1 MRRISIVLLTL
12 ICFTT
17 IASAQN
23 PVAVTSRGGA
33 ALVGSLVSAKDVV
46 ARMMSFDS
54 DRDGKVT
61 ISELPERMQGLVARG
76 DASGDGTLDN
86 AEIASLASAPPAQ
99 DARARISPGGYAFGD
114 QVGLSSRA
122 HVEGAIEDL
131 RLPGARKEQAL
142 DAARWFMEGLETDA
156 TVDLL
161 SDLKPLLTTEQMT
174 AFKAAIAK
182 GDAGRV
188 FAFSQSQAGG
198 VVRTTVM
205 QQMGPEIQ
213 VARLS
218 LPPADR
224 LKAMAAIERFKS
236 RLRPGNEER
245 AALLE
250 TMKGILSDEERD
262 NLRAALARRPL
273 VKSGLPAVFTG
284 VVSVGG
290 VVDPTR

>member
-33 ALVGSLVSAKDVV
+33 ALVGSLASVGDVV

-61 ISELPERMQGLVARG
+61 VSELPERMQALVARG
-76 DASGDGTLDN
+76 DTSGDGTLDN
-86 AEIASLASAPPAQ
+86 SEIATLARTPSAQ
-99 DARARISPGGYAFGD
+99 DARARINPGGYTFGD

-131 RLPGARKEQAL
+131 RLPSATKEKAL
-142 DAARWFMEGLETDA
+142 ETARWFMDGLETDA
-156 TVDLL
+156 TADLL
-161 SDLKPLLTTEQMT
+161 SELKPLLTTEQLA

-182 GDAGRV
+182 GIT
-188 FAFSQSQAGG
+188 AGG
-198 VVRTTVM
+198 AIRSAVI
-205 QQMGPEIQ
+205 QQMGPEIH

-218 LPPADR
+218 IPPAER
-224 LKAMAAIERFKS
+224 LKAMTAVERFRS

-245 AALLE
+245 AALME
-250 TMKGILSDEERD
+250 TMKGILSGEERD
-262 NLRAALARRPL
+262 NLRAALERRPL
-273 VKSGLPAVFTG
+273 VKSGVPAVFSG
-284 VVSVGG
+284 VVRVEA
-290 VVDPTR
+290 VVEPRR